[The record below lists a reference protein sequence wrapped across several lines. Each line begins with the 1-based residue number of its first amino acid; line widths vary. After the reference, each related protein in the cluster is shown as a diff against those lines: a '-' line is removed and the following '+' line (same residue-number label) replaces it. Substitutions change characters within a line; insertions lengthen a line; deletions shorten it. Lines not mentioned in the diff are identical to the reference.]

1 MKWHVI
7 LRVGS
12 DDDFV
17 SEVGDDTPRLA
28 VALEQ
33 CGNPGLVQQHVVKD
47 ILERM
52 GAGPSVP
59 AEDLLT
65 IAMAVYA
72 VDIRVP
78 RSTADDGWTREIVL
92 HAPVFDPSTWT
103 VLSPLLRRALDFLT
117 GDSWTFEFRERHP
130 RTPSEVPPKKKHVVK
145 ATDVELFSGGLD
157 SLAGAIDLLESGR
170 TVVLA
175 GHYGAGVTNSV
186 QQNVLSAL
194 QAHYDRQVVPCMFHV
209 QPLKAADAEG
219 EQSMRSR
226 SFLFLSLGV
235 AVVSALDQGRTLTV
249 CENGL
254 ISLNVPLTNPRIG
267 SWSTRTTHPHFIA
280 LFRELLAGLGLA
292 VVVALPARFETKGEL
307 LSRVPNQGLLHT
319 VAPLSMSC
327 SHPEQGRFRKMS
339 PGNHCGYC
347 VPCIVRRASTA
358 QARVPDAVYDID
370 VLSPNAA
377 LTVGTG
383 SDLRAFEIAIRRFRD
398 ARPSQALFDVL
409 STGPL
414 PKEHAA
420 EYASVY
426 RRGMEEVA
434 RFLAATA

>member
-28 VALEQ
+28 VALERS
-33 CGNPGLVQQHVVKD
+33 GNPGLVQQHVVKD

-52 GAGPSVP
+52 GAVPSVS

-65 IAMAVYA
+65 IAMGVYA
-72 VDIRVP
+72 VDTRIP
-78 RSTADDGWTREIVL
+78 RSTADDGWTRDIVL
-92 HAPVFDPSTWT
+92 HAPVFDPATWSA
-103 VLSPLLRRALDFLT
+103 LSPLLRRALDFLT
-117 GDSWTFEFRERHP
+117 GDSWTFEFRERQP
-130 RTPSEVPPKKKHVVK
+130 GTPSDVSPKKQLVE

-194 QAHYDRQVVPCMFHV
+194 KEHYKGRVVPCMFHV

-235 AVVSALDQGRTLTV
+235 AVVTALDQGRTLTV

-280 LFRELLAGLGLA
+280 LFRELLAGLGLD

-307 LSRVPNQGLLHT
+307 LSRVPNQGLLRT
-319 VAPLSMSC
+319 IAPMSMSC
-327 SHPEQGRFRKMS
+327 SHPEQGRFRKVA

-358 QARVPDAVYDID
+358 RAQLPDAVYDID
-370 VLSPNAA
+370 VLSPDAA
-377 LTVGTG
+377 LTAGTG
-383 SDLRAFEIAIRRFRD
+383 RDLRAFEIAIRRFRD

-414 PKEHAA
+414 PAEHAA

-434 RFLAATA
+434 CFLAATA